1 VRSRWDSIGAEW
13 IVESIFEWMDPEN
26 GFGSANLR
34 TSGDMPK
41 DLTRRELMRRSIAA
55 GGLFAAGSL
64 MPVAPAAANQAGGQ
78 SPNPGGGAST
88 NQTAGPVGHQTETR
102 PPATI
107 VDGKIFQPR
116 RELPVLQKTTILVV
130 GGGPAGTAAAL
141 SAKRLGM
148 DVTLVERYGYLGG
161 LATGGLVLGIFPL
174 YDRSNKQVI
183 FGIGEELMKKL
194 DVLKYGIIDRNKAP
208 VYPTIDAEAFKYLL
222 AVMVLDSGITAY
234 LDCWGV
240 DAIVDSKGTV
250 KGAVFESKAGRQ
262 AILADIVIDASGD
275 GDIYAAAGA
284 AFEKVKTNIGLI
296 SRIGNI
302 EEVDMAPGRG
312 SEDPSKPL
320 TGKVGEGRPFK
331 GRVNDFSG
339 HAGNSTPAPHV
350 NWLNMKGPVG
360 DALDVADLTAMELK
374 HRRGTWEN
382 VEKLRQKPGNEQVY
396 LCETAPQLGV
406 RLSRL
411 LDGTKKLT
419 GQEIRSGAKFNDV
432 IGYSGAYA
440 NAPEF
445 QIPYGAL
452 VPAKVENVLA
462 AGRCISADFEV
473 ADITRLIPVCWVTGQ
488 AAGLAATLCIQDK
501 CKPRNVSV
509 TKLQNLLRQQGAYLG

>member
-1 VRSRWDSIGAEW
+1 
-13 IVESIFEWMDPEN
+13 
-26 GFGSANLR
+26 
-34 TSGDMPK
+34 
-41 DLTRRELMRRSIAA
+41 MRRSIAA

-64 MPVAPAAANQAGGQ
+64 MPVSSLLGDQAAGPSTPQAG
-78 SPNPGGGAST
+78 NKA
-88 NQTAGPVGHQTETR
+88 
-102 PPATI
+102 PATI
-107 VDGKIFQPR
+107 VDGKVVQPR
-116 RELPVLQKTTILVV
+116 RELPVLHKTSILVV
-130 GGGPAGTAAAL
+130 GGGPAGTAAAF
-141 SAKRLGM
+141 SAKRLGV

-174 YDRSNKQVI
+174 YDRNNKQVI

-194 DVLKYGIIDRNKAP
+194 DVLKFGIIDRNKAP
-208 VYPTIDAEAFKYLL
+208 IYPTIDAEAFKYVL
-222 AVMVLDSGITAY
+222 ADMVLDSGITAY

-240 DAIVDSKGTV
+240 DAIVDAKGAV
-250 KGAVFESKAGRQ
+250 QGAVFESKAGRQ

-284 AFEKVKTNIGLI
+284 AFEKVKDNIGLI

-302 EEVDMAPGRG
+302 EEIDMAPGRG
-312 SEDPSKPL
+312 SENPGAGNTPL
-320 TGKVGEGRPFK
+320 TGKPGSGRPSR
-331 GRVNDFSG
+331 GRVEEFSG

-374 HRRGTWEN
+374 HRRGTWSN
-382 VEKLRQKPGNEQVY
+382 VEKLRQKPGNEQVF
-396 LCETAPQLGV
+396 LAETAPQLGV

-411 LDGTKKLT
+411 LEGVKKLT
-419 GQEIRSGAKFNDV
+419 VQEIKSGAKFKDV
-432 IGYSGAYA
+432 IGYSGTYA

-445 QIPYGAL
+445 QIPYGSL
-452 VPAKVENVLA
+452 VPSKVENVLA
-462 AGRCISADFEV
+462 AGRCISAEFDV

-488 AAGLAATLCIQDK
+488 AAGLAAALCIQDK

-509 TKLQNLLRQQGAYLG
+509 TKLQNLLHQQGAYLG

>member
-1 VRSRWDSIGAEW
+1 
-13 IVESIFEWMDPEN
+13 
-26 GFGSANLR
+26 
-34 TSGDMPK
+34 MPK

-64 MPVAPAAANQAGGQ
+64 MPVSSTRVNQAAGQ
-78 SPNPGGGAST
+78 STSQA
-88 NQTAGPVGHQTETR
+88 ETR
-102 PPATI
+102 VPATI
-107 VDGKIFQPR
+107 VDGKVVQPR
-116 RELPVLQKTTILVV
+116 RELSVLQKTSILVV
-130 GGGPAGTAAAL
+130 GGGPAGTAAAF
-141 SAKRLGM
+141 SAKRLGV

-174 YDRSNKQVI
+174 YDRNKKQVI

-194 DVLKYGIIDRNKAP
+194 DVLKLGIIDRNKAP
-208 VYPTIDAEAFKYLL
+208 VYPTIDAEAFKYVL
-222 AVMVLDSGITAY
+222 ADMVLDSGITAY

-240 DAIVDSKGTV
+240 DAIVDAKGDV
-250 KGAVFESKAGRQ
+250 RGAVFESKSGRQ

-302 EEVDMAPGRG
+302 DEVDMAVGRG
-312 SEDPSKPL
+312 SEDPEHPA
-320 TGKVGEGRPFK
+320 TGQPGTGRPSK
-331 GRVNDFSG
+331 GRVNDLNG

-374 HRRGTWEN
+374 HRRGTWGN
-382 VEKLRQKPGNEQVY
+382 VEKLRQKPGDEQAY
-396 LCETAPQLGV
+396 LAETAPQLGV

-411 LDGTKKLT
+411 LGGVKKLT
-419 GQEIRSGAKFNDV
+419 GQEIRSGAKFKDV

-445 QIPYGAL
+445 QIPYGSL
-452 VPAKVENVLA
+452 VPSKVENVLA

-488 AAGLAATLCIQDK
+488 AAGLAAALCIQNK
-501 CKPRNVSV
+501 CKPRDVNVA
-509 TKLQNLLRQQGAYLG
+509 KLQDLLRQQGAYLG

>member
-1 VRSRWDSIGAEW
+1 
-13 IVESIFEWMDPEN
+13 
-26 GFGSANLR
+26 
-34 TSGDMPK
+34 
-41 DLTRRELMRRSIAA
+41 MRGSIAA

-64 MPVAPAAANQAGGQ
+64 MPISAAGQAPDH
-78 SPNPGGGAST
+78 S
-88 NQTAGPVGHQTETR
+88 AGPAPHTAETR
-102 PPATI
+102 VPATI
-107 VDGKIFQPR
+107 VDGKVVQPR
-116 RELPVLQKTTILVV
+116 RELPVLQKTSVLVV
-130 GGGPAGTAAAL
+130 GGGPAGTAAAIC
-141 SAKRLGM
+141 AKRLGV

-174 YDRSNKQVI
+174 YDRDKKQVI
-183 FGIGEELMKKL
+183 FGIGEEMMKKL
-194 DVLKYGIIDRNKAP
+194 DVMKYGIIDRNKAP
-208 VYPTIDAEAFKYLL
+208 VYPTIDAEAYKYLL
-222 AVMVLDSGITAY
+222 ADMVLDSGITAY

-240 DAIVDSKGTV
+240 DAIVDGNGGV
-250 KGAVFESKAGRQ
+250 RGAVFESKSGRQ
-262 AILADIVIDASGD
+262 AILADIVIDCSGD

-302 EEVDMAPGRG
+302 DVVDMAPSRG
-312 SEDPSKPL
+312 SEDPNAEHKPL
-320 TGKVGEGRPFK
+320 MGKPDEGRPSK
-331 GRVNDFSG
+331 GRVNDFGG

-360 DALDVADLTAMELK
+360 DALDVSDLTAMELK

-396 LCETAPQLGV
+396 LAETAPQLGV

-411 LDGTKKLT
+411 LDGCKKLT
-419 GQEIRSGAKFNDV
+419 VQEIRSGAKFQDV

-440 NAPEF
+440 NAPDF
-445 QIPYGAL
+445 QIPYGSL

-462 AGRCISADFEV
+462 AGRCISAEFDV

-488 AAGLAATLCIQDK
+488 AAGLAAALCIQDK

-509 TKLQNLLRQQGAYLG
+509 TKLQNLLKQQGAYLG